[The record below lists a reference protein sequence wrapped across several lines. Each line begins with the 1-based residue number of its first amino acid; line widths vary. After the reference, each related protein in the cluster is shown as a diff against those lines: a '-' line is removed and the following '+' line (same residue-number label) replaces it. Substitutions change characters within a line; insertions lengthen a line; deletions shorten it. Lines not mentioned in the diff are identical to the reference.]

1 LINLISSLVAPVSG
15 LLDKFIEDKDQR
27 ALLAHEIATLAEKQA
42 QEQIVGQIKT
52 NQIEAAHQS
61 MFVAGWR
68 PAVGWVCALAML
80 LNFILIPFINLG
92 MEFAG
97 QDIRLDLIEMDT
109 MMPVLLGML
118 GLGGMRSYEKA
129 TKRRPG
135 EVIGKARRLRED

>member
-1 LINLISSLVAPVSG
+1 MLNLISSLVAPVSG

-129 TKRRPG
+129 RK
-135 EVIGKARRLRED
+135 VAREK

>member
-1 LINLISSLVAPVSG
+1 MILQLAQSLVAPVTG
-15 LLDKFIEDKDQR
+15 ILDKFIEDKDQK
-27 ALLAHEIATLAEKQA
+27 AALAHEIATIADKQA
-42 QEQIVGQIKT
+42 NEQAIAQIQL
-52 NQIEAAHQS
+52 NSVEAAHQS
-61 MFVAGWR
+61 LFVAGWR

-97 QDIRLDLIEMDT
+97 QEIRLDLIEMDT

-129 TKRRPG
+129 RN
-135 EVIGKARRLRED
+135 VAREK

>member
-1 LINLISSLVAPVSG
+1 MLNLISSLVAPVSG

-42 QEQIVGQIKT
+42 QEQIVEQIKT

-92 MEFAG
+92 MGLAG

-118 GLGGMRSYEKA
+118 GLGGMRTYEKS
-129 TKRRPG
+129 RS
-135 EVIGKARRLRED
+135 VARER

>member
-1 LINLISSLVAPVSG
+1 MMLNLISSLVAPVSG
-15 LLDKFIEDKDQR
+15 LLDKFIEDKDQK
-27 ALLAHEIATLAEKQA
+27 AALAHEIATLADKQA
-42 QEQIVGQIKT
+42 NEQAVAQIELNKV
-52 NQIEAAHQS
+52 EAAHKS

-118 GLGGMRSYEKA
+118 GLGGMRTYEKS
-129 TKRRPG
+129 RS
-135 EVIGKARRLRED
+135 VARER

>member
-42 QEQIVGQIKT
+42 QEQIVEQIKT

-129 TKRRPG
+129 RN
-135 EVIGKARRLRED
+135 VAREK

>member
-1 LINLISSLVAPVSG
+1 MLNLISSLVAPVSG

-97 QDIRLDLIEMDT
+97 ADIRLDLIEMDT

-129 TKRRPG
+129 RS
-135 EVIGKARRLRED
+135 VAREK

>member
-1 LINLISSLVAPVSG
+1 MILQLAQSLIAPVTG
-15 LLDKFIEDKDQR
+15 ILDKFIEDKDQK
-27 ALLAHEIATLAEKQA
+27 AALAHEIATIADKQA
-42 QEQIVGQIKT
+42 NEQAIAQIQL
-52 NQIEAAHQS
+52 NSVEAAHQS
-61 MFVAGWR
+61 LFVAGWR

-97 QDIRLDLIEMDT
+97 QDMRLDLIEMDT

-129 TKRRPG
+129 RN
-135 EVIGKARRLRED
+135 VAREK

>member
-1 LINLISSLVAPVSG
+1 MLNLIASLVAPVSG

-27 ALLAHEIATLAEKQA
+27 AMLAHEIATLAEKQA
-42 QEQIVGQIKT
+42 QEQIVEQIKT

-129 TKRRPG
+129 RN
-135 EVIGKARRLRED
+135 VAREK